1 MANGVQTSVARLRDE
16 IRPGEVYDA
25 GEARLDADELRNLIL
40 SLPPFDGASSLF
52 MPLGF
57 AIRNATVAGRLQLA
71 NASMPSGAP
80 VGAIEF
86 IDCIFEG
93 GFSGAGGRFR
103 GLGFHLCRFRDVPR
117 HANAEDQEPS
127 EPGDDRPMPT
137 IDLSGATVETEID
150 MRRIRPADDS
160 EDEEE
165 AADRAYL
172 EGIPNPDEDVL
183 WIRLAGARIG
193 GKLDLTDA
201 RLRAPKDP
209 RETLVRD
216 DSIDAL
222 NLTLAVVEGDYL
234 FVRGRSRGR
243 IKGRDVSIMGDVWM
257 NGAKLNGMN
266 GGALLFQGATIGG
279 LLMLGPADDPGG
291 DAKTPIRDGLRLRT
305 RGQLNLHDLHIGRTI
320 SIADIQAGRSEEPQR
335 QGQSLLCLEG
345 ARVGGSVL
353 IIADHQ
359 GAQIAGK
366 IQLGRLEVTDELRIE
381 HIALGGSPESLEGGA
396 LIEACSLVAGAMTI
410 DRVTP
415 LPSSDPC
422 DNGLEPRYQ
431 CLSVD
436 LSNAALRRLMV
447 RRSRFNGFFRA
458 LGLHCADDVRIEAR
472 IAGNLDLEGA
482 TIGGSLDLSELQI
495 SVHEARL
502 SLNEGKIGRALRLT
516 RPGPSD
522 ETPPKLK
529 YARRTPLSCLPHTSL
544 LETLWE
550 FDWSGTP
557 KHRQVAFLER
567 RGVIL
572 LLDRQPDTLARF
584 IKNYG
589 HALRSTDAVAEYFHL
604 YCGFGETERVS
615 RWVIVAPKLQK
626 ALENWRL
633 KIRRAPSPYAGGLPP
648 GSGGAPAL
656 RPSDFNLDCKA
667 LPSGVAGKRYEVAA
681 CFLLDDRL
689 IRASCEVDVTGE
701 AVSVSNMQELKAG
714 PTVTGAPASNGQF
727 TDHSIE
733 GRTGLVTPNLLGNPE
748 ELKKLGRLEKRLR
761 PYLRSGFS
769 MRGKAD
775 LRNLSCGTLEDEGGR
790 LWGRWIE
797 IAMTRFV
804 YAQTTWDADAEAQ
817 RRPTGE
823 RTKHWLRR
831 LGAECIWPPS
841 LGAHWGWTRSLGWF
855 EWGRR
860 LRDRT
865 DYWAMWQD
873 RRNWLFQQFER
884 SAILPCRSRHMIDEF
899 QYAAQPFDQV
909 IKVARAEGREDYA
922 THFEMLKSR
931 IEWRLFNRRIRWVLG
946 PVGILFAS
954 AWLIYKSGPPVPIV
968 STLILTWIM
977 MASASTLRGFV
988 DWALPN
994 APVALRRFV
1003 THVTFYIPAFLL
1015 SLLFLWGGYYP
1026 HPLPFLEA
1034 LLIYSS
1040 LRLVSVFAHAF
1051 MRFGFGY
1058 LRRPARAIV
1067 TLLLAF
1073 LIGWRAVQIADDHH
1087 MLVVAAEPAAT
1098 MVSEGESPPLPK
1110 GTLVMGSPYQPR
1122 NDGTAGG
1129 PRTPGEAAAPAEAA
1143 SRPGGERPA
1152 GARPS
1157 TDGEARSVGERFMR
1171 DIPCTHE
1178 ISHPLYAL
1186 DVLIPIIDLG
1196 EDSRCEIRRVE
1207 EQHPQP
1213 PVGSPEATSVD
1224 DLGFGDLWWQFPERA
1239 FRNNRFWWWMH
1250 ALYAVAGWFIV
1261 SLSILTFAQVNR
1273 THAEPPEQKHH

>member
-1 MANGVQTSVARLRDE
+1 MANGVQTSVAKLRDA
-16 IRPGEVYDA
+16 IKPGEVYDA
-25 GEARLDADELRNLIL
+25 EAARLDADELRNLIL
-40 SLPPFDGASSLF
+40 SLPPFDGPLSLF

-57 AIRNATVAGRLQLA
+57 AIRNATIAGRLQLA
-71 NASMPSGAP
+71 NVSMPGGAP
-80 VGAIEF
+80 VGTIEF
-86 IDCIFEG
+86 IDCTFEG
-93 GFSGAGGRFR
+93 GFSGAGGHFR
-103 GLGFHLCRFRDVPR
+103 GLGFHLCQFRDVR
-117 HANAEDQEPS
+117 RIAGADGHEPP
-127 EPGDDRPMPT
+127 EPGDDSPMPT

-150 MRRIRPADDS
+150 MRKIRPADDG
-160 EDEEE
+160 EKGGE

-172 EGIPNPDEDVL
+172 EGNPNPDEDVL
-183 WIRLAGARIG
+183 WVRLAGARIG

-201 RLRAPKDP
+201 RLRAPEDA

-222 NLTLAVVEGDYL
+222 NLTLAVVEGDFL

-243 IKGRDVSIMGDVWM
+243 IKARDVSIKGDVWM

-279 LLMLGPADDPGG
+279 VLMLGPDDNPGG
-291 DAKTPIRDGLRLRT
+291 ETEGLIRDGLRLRT
-305 RGQLNLHDLHIGRTI
+305 RGQLNFHDLHIGRTI
-320 SIADIQAGRSEEPQR
+320 AIGDIEASPSAEQPRA
-335 QGQSLLCLEG
+335 GQSLLCLEG
-345 ARVGGSVL
+345 ARVGGSVE
-353 IIADHQ
+353 IVAGHP
-359 GAQIAGK
+359 GSYIAGK
-366 IQLGRLEVTDELRIE
+366 IQLGRLEVKDELKLERLQ
-381 HIALGGSPESLEGGA
+381 LGAPAETLGGGA
-396 LIEACSLVAGAMTI
+396 LIEARSLVAGAMTI

-415 LPSSDPC
+415 LPSTNPC
-422 DNGLEPRYQ
+422 DRGLELKHQ
-431 CLSVD
+431 LLSVD
-436 LSNAALRRLMV
+436 LSNATMRRLTV
-447 RRSRFNGFFRA
+447 VKSRFNAFFKA
-458 LGLHCADDVRIEAR
+458 PGLRCADDVRIEAR
-472 IAGNLDLEGA
+472 VAGDVDLEGA
-482 TIGGSLDLSELQI
+482 TMGGSLDLSELQI
-495 SVHEARL
+495 TVPEARL

-529 YARRTPLSCLPHTSL
+529 YATRTHLSCLPRTAL

-572 LLDRQPDTLARF
+572 LLDRQPDTLASF
-584 IKNYG
+584 IKHYG
-589 HALRSTDAVAEYFHL
+589 HGLRSTDAVAEYFQL
-604 YCGFGETERVS
+604 YCAYGETERAS
-615 RWVIVAPKLQK
+615 RWVIVAAKLQK

-633 KIRRAPSPYAGGLPP
+633 KTGVALSPPAGGSPP
-648 GSGGAPAL
+648 GSSGVPVL
-656 RPSDFNLDCKA
+656 RPSDFHVNCQA
-667 LPSGVAGKRYEVAA
+667 LPSGVVGKRYEVAA
-681 CFLLDDRL
+681 CLLLDDHL

-701 AVSVSNMQELKAG
+701 AVSVSNMRELKAG
-714 PTVTGAPASNGQF
+714 LTVTGAPASNGQF

-733 GRTGLVTPNLLGNPE
+733 GRTGLVTPNLLSNCE
-748 ELKKLGRLEKRLR
+748 ELKKLDRLEKRLR

-790 LWGRWIE
+790 LWGRWVE

-823 RTKHWLRR
+823 RTRHWLRR
-831 LGAECIWPPS
+831 FGAECIWPPS

-931 IEWRLFNRRIRWVLG
+931 IEWRLFNRRIRWALG
-946 PVGILFAS
+946 PLGILFGS
-954 AWLIYKSGPPVPIV
+954 AWLIYKNGPSVPIV

-994 APVALRRFV
+994 APAALRKAV
-1003 THVTFYIPAFLL
+1003 THISFYFPA
-1015 SLLFLWGGYYP
+1015 SILFFWGGYYP

-1058 LRRPARAIV
+1058 LRRPARAII

-1098 MVSEGESPPLPK
+1098 IVSDGESPPLPK
-1110 GTLVMGSPYQPR
+1110 GALVMGSLYRPG
-1122 NDGTAGG
+1122 NNGAAGEPPG
-1129 PRTPGEAAAPAEAA
+1129 PGEVAAPAETA
-1143 SRPGGERPA
+1143 SPPGSESPA
-1152 GARPS
+1152 GGRPS
-1157 TDGEARSVGERFMR
+1157 TDGEGRPEGERIMR
-1171 DIPCTHE
+1171 DISCTHE

-1207 EQHPQP
+1207 EQRPQP
-1213 PVGSPEATSVD
+1213 RAGSPEATSVD
-1224 DLGFGDLWWQFPERA
+1224 DLGFGELWRQFPERA
-1239 FRNNRFWWWMH
+1239 FWNNRFWWWMH

-1273 THAEPPEQKHH
+1273 MHAEPPEQKHH